1 MIYLSLLIIATCF
14 LAYANG
20 ANDNFKGV
28 ATLFGSGA
36 GSYRNA
42 IGWATVTAFAGSV
55 CSIFLA
61 EKLLKSFSG
70 KGLVPDAVA
79 LSPEF
84 LLAVSVGAGITVL
97 VAALKGFPIS
107 TTHGL
112 TGALVGAGLMAV
124 GTEINLSVLGSAF
137 FIPLLVSPLIAVIL
151 GAGVYFVFR
160 AVRIQSGINKEYCV
174 CVGQTE
180 TLVPIPQPD
189 SCFTMTTV
197 TGMEASIDSEAVCRQ
212 RYVGTVWKMNSQKLL
227 DGFHYLSAGAV
238 CFARGLNDTPKIMAI
253 LMSAHALGMQSG
265 LLLVG
270 SAIAIGGLL
279 HSRNI
284 AETMGKKITPLNHG
298 QGFSANL
305 VTAFLVIFASQ
316 SGVPVSTTHVS
327 VGAVFGIGTIT
338 RQANVGVVSRIA
350 LSWVLTLPIAAFFSA
365 CIYRL
370 LSFYSL

>member
-1 MIYLSLLIIATCF
+1 
-14 LAYANG
+14 
-20 ANDNFKGV
+20 
-28 ATLFGSGA
+28 
-36 GSYRNA
+36 
-42 IGWATVTAFAGSV
+42 
-55 CSIFLA
+55 
-61 EKLLKSFSG
+61 
-70 KGLVPDAVA
+70 
-79 LSPEF
+79 
-84 LLAVSVGAGITVL
+84 
-97 VAALKGFPIS
+97 
-107 TTHGL
+107 
-112 TGALVGAGLMAV
+112 
-124 GTEINLSVLGSAF
+124 
-137 FIPLLVSPLIAVIL
+137 
-151 GAGVYFVFR
+151 
-160 AVRIQSGINKEYCV
+160 
-174 CVGQTE
+174 
-180 TLVPIPQPD
+180 
-189 SCFTMTTV
+189 
-197 TGMEASIDSEAVCRQ
+197 
-212 RYVGTVWKMNSQKLL
+212 
-227 DGFHYLSAGAV
+227 
-238 CFARGLNDTPKIMAI
+238 
-253 LMSAHALGMQSG
+253 MQSG

>member
-1 MIYLSLLIIATCF
+1 MTFLSVLIIATCF

-28 ATLFGSGA
+28 ATLFGSGTS
-36 GSYRNA
+36 SYRNA
-42 IGWATVTAFAGSV
+42 ISWATVTAFAGSV

-61 EKLLKSFSG
+61 EKLLKKFSG

-107 TTHGL
+107 TTHSL

-124 GTEINLSVLGSAF
+124 GADINLSVLGTAF

-180 TLVPIPQPD
+180 TIVPILQPD
-189 SCFTMTTV
+189 SCFAMTTV
-197 TGMEASIDSEAVCRQ
+197 TGIEASIDSEAVCRQ
-212 RYVGTVWKMNSQKLL
+212 RYTGTVWKINSQKLL

-253 LMSAHALGMQSG
+253 LMATDALGMQSG

-279 HSRNI
+279 HSRKI
-284 AETMGKKITPLNHG
+284 AETMGRKITPLNHG

-316 SGVPVSTTHVS
+316 LGVPVSTTHVS
-327 VGAVFGIGTIT
+327 VGSVFGIGAIT
-338 RQANVGVVSRIA
+338 RQADVSVVSHIA
-350 LSWVLTLPIAAFFSA
+350 LSWLLTLPIAAFFSA
-365 CIYRL
+365 CIYGL